1 MIPELTP
8 SEYIRI
14 VIGSVLVGIVASL
27 PTYATSHSIEVAA
40 ISFVGFFVGAL
51 IQAFGLAQPVL
62 NGAALRFYSRN
73 PVLARAAKDAQEDDD
88 NA

>member
-14 VIGSVLVGIVASL
+14 VIGSFLIGIVASL
-27 PTYATSHSIEVAA
+27 PTYATSRSIEMAV

-51 IQAFGLAQPVL
+51 LQAFGLAQPVI
-62 NGAALRFYSRN
+62 NAAALRFYSRN
-73 PVLARAAKDAQEDDD
+73 PVVARAAKNAQEGEE
-88 NA
+88 

>member
-14 VIGSVLVGIVASL
+14 VIGSFLIGIAASL
-27 PTYATSHSIEVAA
+27 PTYAASRSIEMAV

-51 IQAFGLAQPVL
+51 LQAFGLAQPVI
-62 NGAALRFYSRN
+62 NAAALRFYSRN
-73 PVLARAAKDAQEDDD
+73 PVVAQAAKNAQEGED
-88 NA
+88 